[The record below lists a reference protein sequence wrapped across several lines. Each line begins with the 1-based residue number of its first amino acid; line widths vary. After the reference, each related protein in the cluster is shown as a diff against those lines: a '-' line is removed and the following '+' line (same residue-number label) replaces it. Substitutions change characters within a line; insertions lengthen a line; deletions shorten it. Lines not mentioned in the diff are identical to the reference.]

1 MSIKGVTAR
10 IKPNAENCTLAELET
25 AMRAAPR
32 QRAFVRIKAIHSL
45 LRGIEHATVAADV
58 DISSQTLTEWVK
70 NFNAR
75 GIDGLIDAPRSG
87 RPAHIAPEQKR
98 RYREWIEHPEQ
109 AGQAHWTAAKF
120 CGYLREE
127 LDHAVGYRTVV
138 RWLHEEG
145 FRLKVPQP
153 WPDRQD
159 EAARAA
165 FVERVKGWLADERI
179 DLWYQDETGVEGDP
193 RPRRRWIQKGD
204 KGKVTRNGD
213 HVRMNVSGMVCPR
226 TGAFF
231 ALEMSHSDG
240 EMFQIF
246 LDEANQDVRLER
258 PRNLLIL
265 DNASWH
271 KNKSTRWG
279 AFEPVYL
286 PAYSPDL
293 NPIERLWLLIKAEW
307 FSDFVSKTRE
317 ALMDRLDIALRWV
330 IDRSR
335 QNQDTCRIKLEL

>member
-1 MSIKGVTAR
+1 MVAAIV
-10 IKPNAENCTLAELET
+10 PNAENCSCVDLET

-32 QRAFVRIKAIHSL
+32 QQAFVRMKAMHTL
-45 LRGIEHATVAADV
+45 LRGFAHATVAGV
-58 DISSQTLTEWVK
+58 FNVTRETLNRWIK

-87 RPAHIAPEQKR
+87 RPAHLTPAQKQQ
-98 RYREWIEHPEQ
+98 YRELIEHPDQ
-109 AGQAHWTAAKF
+109 AGQAHWTAKKF
-120 CGYLREE
+120 CGYLCEQ

-159 EAARAA
+159 EPARVA
-165 FVERVKGWLADERI
+165 FVAQVKSWLADEQI
-179 DLWYQDETGVEGDP
+179 DLWYQDEMGVEGDP
-193 RPRRRWIQKGD
+193 RPRRRWIQKGE
-204 KGKVTRNGD
+204 KGRVTRNGD
-213 HVRMNVSGMVCPR
+213 HIRMNVSGMICPR
-226 TGAFF
+226 TGQFF

-246 LDEANQDVRLER
+246 LDEANKDLGLAR
-258 PRNLLIL
+258 PRNLLIM

-279 AFEPVYL
+279 AFEPIYL
-286 PAYSPDL
+286 PGYSPDL
-293 NPIERLWLLIKAEW
+293 NPIERLWLLVKAEW
-307 FSDFVSKTRE
+307 FSDFIAKTRE
-317 ALMDRLDIALRWV
+317 ALMDRLDLALRWV
-330 IDRSR
+330 IGRA
-335 QNQDTCRIKLEL
+335 QGNQQTCRIKVEL

>member
-1 MSIKGVTAR
+1 MVAPVW
-10 IKPNAENCTLAELET
+10 PNAENCTMAELET

-32 QRAFVRIKAIHSL
+32 QRAFIRMKTIHTL
-45 LRGIEHATVAADV
+45 LRGIDHASVAAV
-58 DISSQTLTEWVK
+58 MDISRETLGRWIHA
-70 NFNAR
+70 FNER

-87 RPAHIAPEQKR
+87 RPPHIRPEQKS
-98 RYREWIEHPEQ
+98 RYRELIERPEQ
-109 AGQAHWTAAKF
+109 AGQAHWTARKF

-127 LDHAVGYRTVV
+127 LGHEVGYRTVV

-159 EAARAA
+159 EAARTA
-165 FVERVKGWLADERI
+165 FVEQVKTWLADERI
-179 DLWYQDETGVEGDP
+179 DLWYQDEMGVEGDP
-193 RPRRRWIQKGD
+193 RPRRRWIQKGE
-204 KGKVTRNGD
+204 KGRVTRNGD
-213 HVRMNVSGMVCPR
+213 HIRMNVSGIVCPR
-226 TGAFF
+226 TGQFF

-246 LDEANQDVRLER
+246 LDEANKDVKFER
-258 PRNLLIL
+258 PRNLLIM
-265 DNASWH
+265 DNAGWH

-293 NPIERLWLLIKAEW
+293 NPIERLWLLVKAEW
-307 FSDFVSKTRE
+307 FSDFIAKTHE
-317 ALMDRLDIALRWV
+317 ALIDRLDLALRWV
-330 IDRSR
+330 IDRAEA
-335 QNQDTCRIKLEL
+335 NQEAFRIKKKL

>member
-1 MSIKGVTAR
+1 MAAPIW
-10 IKPNAENCTLAELET
+10 PNAENCSRVELET

-32 QRAFVRIKAIHSL
+32 QPAFIRMQAIEGL
-45 LRGIEHATVAADV
+45 LRGLDHAAVAAFINV
-58 DISSQTLTEWVK
+58 SRETLNRWIK

-75 GIDGLIDAPRSG
+75 GIDGLIDAPRAG
-87 RPAHIAPEQKR
+87 RPAHLSAEQKR
-98 RYREWIEHPEQ
+98 HYRELIEHPEQ
-109 AGQAHWTAAKF
+109 ANQVHWTAKKF
-120 CGYLREE
+120 HGYLREQ

-138 RWLHEEG
+138 RWLHQEG

-165 FVERVKGWLADERI
+165 FVDRVKEWLADEQI
-179 DLWYQDETGVEGDP
+179 DLWYQDEMGVEGDP
-193 RPRRRWIQKGD
+193 RPRRRWIQKGE
-204 KGKVTRNGD
+204 KGRVTRNGD

-226 TGAFF
+226 TGEFF

-246 LDEANQDVRLER
+246 LDEANRNVRLER
-258 PRNLLIL
+258 PRNLLIM

-271 KNKSTRWG
+271 KSKSTRWG
-279 AFEPVYL
+279 GFEPVHL

-293 NPIERLWLLIKAEW
+293 NPIERLWLLVKAEW
-307 FSDFVSKTRE
+307 FSDFIAKTRE
-317 ALMDRLDIALRWV
+317 ALIDRLDVALRWV
-330 IDRSR
+330 IDRAQ
-335 QNQDTCRIKLEL
+335 QNQQTCRIKVEL